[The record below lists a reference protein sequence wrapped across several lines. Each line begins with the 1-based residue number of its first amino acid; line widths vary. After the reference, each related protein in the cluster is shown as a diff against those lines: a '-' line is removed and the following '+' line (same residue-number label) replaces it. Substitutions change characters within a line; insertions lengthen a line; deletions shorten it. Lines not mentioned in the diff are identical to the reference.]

1 MALCDECECYDDNWV
16 DGEDISEEEL
26 KKDPLYEPNRYY
38 YWHGDIQEDYQ
49 MPKGYE
55 CLCEK
60 CFGDLLNAGEI
71 ITTEDSTWNP
81 DTMGWFVPVEQV
93 SHSLTILFK
102 NGLLYKSN

>member
-1 MALCDECECYDDNWV
+1 MAQCDECGCFDDNHAEILDYPENLTTDEQEQEWLEEQ
-16 DGEDISEEEL
+16 ED
-26 KKDPLYEPNRYY
+26 YEPYRYY
-38 YWHGDIQEDYQ
+38 YWHADIQEDYQ

-81 DTMGWFVPVEQV
+81 DTMGWFVPVE
-93 SHSLTILFK
+93 
-102 NGLLYKSN
+102 